1 LTTRQYRDQPS
12 SIRLTEDLRRK
23 ANSAAEQMGMTFS
36 QFARQALIRNIQ
48 IAMDIE
54 QFLAEKRA
62 ETLK

>member
-1 LTTRQYRDQPS
+1 LTTRQYRHHPS

>member
-1 LTTRQYRDQPS
+1 MTTRQYRDQPS
-12 SIRLTEDLRRK
+12 SIRLTEDLRKK

-62 ETLK
+62 ETFK

>member
-12 SIRLTEDLRRK
+12 SIQLTEDLRRK

-62 ETLK
+62 ETFK

>member
-12 SIRLTEDLRRK
+12 SIRLTEDVRRK
-23 ANSAAEQMGMTFS
+23 ANTTAEQMGMTFS

-62 ETLK
+62 ETFK

>member
-12 SIRLTEDLRRK
+12 SIRLTEDLRKK

-62 ETLK
+62 ETFK

>member
-12 SIRLTEDLRRK
+12 SIRLTEDLHRK

-62 ETLK
+62 ENLK

>member
-1 LTTRQYRDQPS
+1 MTTRQYRDQPS

-54 QFLAEKRA
+54 QFLAEKRS

>member
-1 LTTRQYRDQPS
+1 MSTRQYCDQPS

-23 ANSAAEQMGMTFS
+23 ANSAAERMGMTFS

-62 ETLK
+62 VNLK

>member
-1 LTTRQYRDQPS
+1 LTNRKYYDQPS

-23 ANSAAEQMGMTFS
+23 ANSAAERMGMTFS

-54 QFLAEKRA
+54 QFLADKRA
-62 ETLK
+62 ENLK